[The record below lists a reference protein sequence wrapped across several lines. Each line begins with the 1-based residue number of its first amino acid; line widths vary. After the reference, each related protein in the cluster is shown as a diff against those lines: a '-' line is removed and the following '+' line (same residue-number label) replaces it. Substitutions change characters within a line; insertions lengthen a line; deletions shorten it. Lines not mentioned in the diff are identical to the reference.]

1 MYHAW
6 NLDGDGG
13 TVDTSWDTGDAYL
26 GVVIDAAEVAR
37 VMVAVGVHVP
47 VLPHLLGV
55 ADPETG
61 LAAR

>member
-1 MYHAW
+1 MY
-6 NLDGDGG
+6 
-13 TVDTSWDTGDAYL
+13 GDAYL

-55 ADPETG
+55 ADPGTG
-61 LAAR
+61 LVAR